1 MPPVVE
7 CPQTIGYFSFIG
19 SAFRRLYTYATEA
32 VLAAI
37 LGQKP
42 PGLNQSLR
50 KDLWLVFT
58 VTYGLVT
65 GFLFT
70 WLTSHV
76 GSCGNA
82 SAFGAVTLMESLR
95 ILLLRHPVNTLGH
108 WLLCAA
114 PISACCMALF
124 LQLFG
129 VENSMERIKKRNC
142 THGDDVKCPYDL
154 GWDTRLLIYKM
165 ASQR

>member
-1 MPPVVE
+1 MSPVVE
-7 CPQTIGYFSFIG
+7 CPQTIGHFSFIG

-32 VLAAI
+32 VLAAA

-42 PGLNQSLR
+42 AGLDQGLR

-70 WLTSHV
+70 WLTSHHGDCRV
-76 GSCGNA
+76 P
-82 SAFGAVTLMESLR
+82 AFGTVTLMESLQ
-95 ILLLRHPVNTLGH
+95 ILVLRHPVNTLAH
-108 WLLCAA
+108 WLCAA
-114 PISACCMALF
+114 PMSAAFMALF

-142 THGDDVKCPYDL
+142 RHGDNVKCPYDL
-154 GWDTRLLIYKM
+154 GWDTRLLILEM
-165 ASQR
+165 ASRR